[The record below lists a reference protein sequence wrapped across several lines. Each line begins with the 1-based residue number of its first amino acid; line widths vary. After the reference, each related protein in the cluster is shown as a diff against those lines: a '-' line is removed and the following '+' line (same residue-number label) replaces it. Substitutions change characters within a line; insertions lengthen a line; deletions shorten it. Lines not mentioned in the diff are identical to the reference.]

1 MQKLNL
7 PEFSLRMRENHGVV
21 SIFDRF
27 RKKWVSLTP
36 EEWVRQNF
44 LHYLSDYKG
53 FPPAL
58 MAVEKKVDI
67 NGLPQRF
74 DLLVYDRAGQPLLLA
89 EFKSPEVPIDQQAFN
104 QVVRYNNFIRAPFVL
119 VSNGIS
125 HYVSLISFSAN
136 SYEYLTDIPDF
147 KAMSDKKSDFQ

>member
-7 PEFSLRMRENHGVV
+7 PEFSFRTRNIHGVV
-21 SIFDRF
+21 TIFDRF
-27 RKKWVSLTP
+27 RRKWVSLTP

-44 LHYLSDYKG
+44 LQYLSDYKG
-53 FPPAL
+53 FPSAL

-74 DLLVYDRAGQPLLLA
+74 DLLVYDRSGRPLLLA
-89 EFKSPEVPIDQQAFN
+89 EFKSPAVAIDQQTFN
-104 QVVRYNNFIRAPFVL
+104 QVIRYNSFLKAPFVL

-125 HYVSLISFSAN
+125 HFISQINFSAG
-136 SYEYLTDIPDF
+136 SYEYLTEIPDF
-147 KAMSDKKSDFQ
+147 ETMSDNRTGH